1 LVFLLHIAAYLPD
14 KLPTQPTTLFATL
27 LCRSLLQERRVEP
40 REVIKKFDYLTRS
53 QLRWIT
59 TQKNAPAHR

>member
-1 LVFLLHIAAYLPD
+1 
-14 KLPTQPTTLFATL
+14 LPTQPTTLFATL